1 MNNNTLKTFV
11 NKKDREVLKIEFSEF
26 CDSPREWWD
35 NLGTFYTFENRYN
48 SPDKHNYSDGLD
60 GLADLLGDY
69 VYTIHEKHNNTR
81 SFFEHVQKY
90 ASRKNILIYPVSKYE
105 HSQVRYFLGVASGFD
120 YGTVGFIYATKE
132 EVFNLCKCNN
142 KNWKKIATDIFD
154 SELESYNQYANGE
167 VYDIVLEN
175 ENGQVDD
182 CLCNNYID
190 DIVYDNEKL
199 LDYVSENFG
208 INKKDFI
215 EVDNLEK
222 ITTVQ
227 YVF

>member
-1 MNNNTLKTFV
+1 MNNNTLKTFI
-11 NKKDREVLKIEFSEF
+11 NKKEKQVLKIEFSEF
-26 CDSPREWWD
+26 CDSPREWD
-35 NLGTFYTFENRYN
+35 NLGTFYTFENRYS

-60 GLADLLGDY
+60 ALADLLGDY
-69 VYTIHEKHNNTR
+69 VYTIHKKHNNTR

-90 ASRKNILIYPVSKYE
+90 ASRKNILIYPVTRYE
-105 HSQVRYFLGVASGFD
+105 HGQVRYFLGVASGFD

-132 EVFNLCKCNN
+132 KVFNWCKCNN

-167 VYDIVLEN
+167 VYDIELEN
-175 ENGQVDD
+175 ENGEVVD
-182 CLCNNYID
+182 CLCVNYID

>member
-1 MNNNTLKTFV
+1 MKTFI
-11 NKKDREVLKIEFSEF
+11 NKKEKQVLKIEFSE
-26 CDSPREWWD
+26 CYDSPRDWD
-35 NLGTFYTFENRYN
+35 NLGTFYTFENRYI

-60 GLADLLGDY
+60 ALADLLGEY
-69 VYTIHEKHNNTR
+69 VYTIHKKHNNTR

-90 ASRKNILIYPVSKYE
+90 ASRKSILIYPVTKYE
-105 HSQVRYFLGVASGFD
+105 HSQVRYFLGVKSGFD
-120 YGTVGFIYATKE
+120 YGTVGFIYTTKE
-132 EVFNLCKCNN
+132 KAFNWRKCNN
-142 KNWKKIATDIFD
+142 KNWKKIAMDIFN

-167 VYDIVLEN
+167 VYDIVIEN
-175 ENGQVDD
+175 ENGQVID
-182 CLCNNYID
+182 CLCDNYID

-199 LDYVSENFG
+199 LDYVSEYFG
-208 INKKDFI
+208 INQKDFI

>member
-11 NKKDREVLKIEFSEF
+11 NKKDREVLKINFSEF
-26 CDSPREWWD
+26 CDSPRETWD
-35 NLGTFYTFENRYN
+35 NLGTFYTFENRYI

-69 VYTIHEKHNNTR
+69 VYTIHEKHNNAR
-81 SFFEHVQKY
+81 EFFEHVQKY
-90 ASRKNILIYPVSKYE
+90 ASRKGILIYPVSAYR
-105 HSQVRYFLGVASGFD
+105 HRNVQFYLGAYSGWD
-120 YGTVGFIYATKE
+120 CGTVGYIYTTKE
-132 EVFNLCKCNN
+132 NFAKFHNN
-142 KNWKKIATDIFD
+142 TKNWRKVAKEAFKDELD
-154 SELESYNQYANGE
+154 SYTNYCNGE
-167 VYDIVLEN
+167 VYDISIEN
-175 ENGQVDD
+175 ENGQEIDNI
-182 CLCNNYID
+182 CNNYID
-190 DIVYDNEKL
+190 DLIYDNEKL
-199 LDYVSENFG
+199 LDYVSEHFG